1 MLTPV
6 IALVQN
12 TINRVM
18 VRFSLFALSSLVLM
32 AITARSLLAL

>member
-1 MLTPV
+1 MLTPL

-32 AITARSLLAL
+32 AITVRSLLAL